1 MSECPAVARL
11 YNRPVVVLNRTQASS
26 DEIALDR
33 RPIIYY
39 PNVQPGDMTADMK
52 IPKDA
57 IVLVHS
63 GGLHWDDAVPTK

>member
-1 MSECPAVARL
+1 MARL

-39 PNVQPGDMTADMK
+39 PNAQPSDMTADMK

-63 GGLHWDDAVPTK
+63 GGLHWDDVVPTK